1 MADCCVETFNIC
13 ILQGA
18 TYAKQFTWWGPVL
31 VFGQVQQAPVNL
43 TGYTGTLQI
52 RPYALSTTVLYDAS
66 SNLVINGPAGQIT
79 LTIPGSVTEGFTWW
93 NGVYDLLLTS
103 ADGSYSTRLFQG
115 TVTVS
120 PGVSA

>member
-1 MADCCVETFNIC
+1 MSDCCIQTFNIC

-31 VFGQVQQAPVNL
+31 VYGQVQQAPINL
-43 TGYTGTLQI
+43 TGYTATLQI
-52 RPYALSTTVLYDAS
+52 RPYALSTQVYYDAS
-66 SNLVINGPAGQIT
+66 SNIVLGGIAGTIT
-79 LTIPGSVTEGFTWW
+79 LTIPPSVTETFTWW

-115 TVTVS
+115 AVTVL